1 MSLIP
6 DLRQWHSRWHI
17 EVYQKKTSS
26 LKHLFLNAWPVLHSF
41 VDEVQANTFVLQH
54 LLEHH
59 VLTTVQQRP
68 QIWNGDVTISIFI
81 ERIVFTIL
89 KYLCKT
95 KVSYPL
101 RQAIWSGKEHAP
113 RFMSMFLV
121 RHHLIISRLFNP
133 TTLCKRLYPSSL
145 CICKMFSPRGI
156 TLKSPSN
163 RWTVTF
169 GLAHSASKTILI
181 FLLVWSETVRLWLDD
196 SKAWPDWKKLE
207 RAPPILIPQ
216 QSVVICIF
224 VLQKSLLA
232 YLLLLQSTCTNREDY
247 SVPTIVIYTFST
259 TFCPARFSSK
269 IWFLQVTKHY
279 VFKAETR

>member
-1 MSLIP
+1 MKMLYFLSLLKDNLFCLGHTLIY
-6 DLRQWHSRWHI
+6 W
-17 EVYQKKTSS
+17 KT
-26 LKHLFLNAWPVLHSF
+26 N
-41 VDEVQANTFVLQH
+41 
-54 LLEHH
+54 
-59 VLTTVQQRP
+59 
-68 QIWNGDVTISIFI
+68 
-81 ERIVFTIL
+81 
-89 KYLCKT
+89 C
-95 KVSYPL
+95 SYPL

-113 RFMSMFLV
+113 RFMSIFLV

-216 QSVVICIF
+216 QSVVICLF
-224 VLQKSLLA
+224 VLHKVCLHICSSYNVHTPIEKIIRGQKFLFALSQQHFVSSQIVFQNFGCYKSQNIVFLNGK
-232 YLLLLQSTCTNREDY
+232 SFIVTN
-247 SVPTIVIYTFST
+247 
-259 TFCPARFSSK
+259 
-269 IWFLQVTKHY
+269 
-279 VFKAETR
+279 